1 MKNKIL
7 NSDISILGLDDN
19 ILDKLRLNELNL
31 VNELYCLGRKDLKTL
46 KLSDNEINQIIIK
59 LQLNGFDLNKK
70 IYTNK

>member
-19 ILDKLRLNELNL
+19 ILDKLRLNELNS